1 MFITQATLDSLRTQ
15 FEMRFGEAYSAT
27 EPWWSKVATE
37 IPSTAKSNTY
47 GWLAQQVLL
56 REWVGPRVALNLS
69 ERTYALENKS
79 YEATIEVD
87 RDDIEDDNLGMY
99 NAVVIPQ
106 LAQGAAKHTDQLLV
120 AMLQSNSAA
129 GPTAYDGLSLF
140 NDSHLTYG
148 KTTTTYDNK
157 FALAL
162 TADNFDTVWSAMT
175 SYTGE
180 DDQPL
185 GVMPNLLI
193 VPPQLKRTAL
203 EIMSSTTAAKVFGSN
218 TAAASIDNV
227 LQGWADVL
235 VIPELAGDPTRWY
248 LADVSKPIKPLIYQ
262 SRRPDQFV
270 SRDNPQD
277 PKVFDQKKYT
287 YGVDNRKNVGVSLPF
302 LISTSK
308 P

>member
-1 MFITQATLDSLRTQ
+1 
-15 FEMRFGEAYSAT
+15 
-27 EPWWSKVATE
+27 
-37 IPSTAKSNTY
+37 
-47 GWLAQQVLL
+47 
-56 REWVGPRVALNLS
+56 
-69 ERTYALENKS
+69 
-79 YEATIEVD
+79 
-87 RDDIEDDNLGMY
+87 
-99 NAVVIPQ
+99 
-106 LAQGAAKHTDQLLV
+106 
-120 AMLQSNSAA
+120 
-129 GPTAYDGLSLF
+129 
-140 NDSHLTYG
+140 
-148 KTTTTYDNK
+148 
-157 FALAL
+157 
-162 TADNFDTVWSAMT
+162 
-175 SYTGE
+175 
-180 DDQPL
+180 
-185 GVMPNLLI
+185 
-193 VPPQLKRTAL
+193 
-203 EIMSSTTAAKVFGSN
+203 MSSTTAAKVFGSN